1 MRLVPFQLNPQKHS
15 TALAQLA
22 KRVWL
27 LPGLLL
33 LLVPFQ
39 LFLPKNLANCFLSAW
54 FAARPDPWLRNRS
67 PQTHLVP
74 GAPYW
79 LPRIGPR
86 GHYWSHIV
94 GTALAAPR
102 PVEAQNP
109 EALLP
114 GQSAAKAK
122 ELIQEAIHALG
133 GQAYLNVRDI
143 AYTGRL
149 GQFATTGDLS
159 GYAKIYDFVK
169 LPDKDRTEYFKQRN
183 IIEVYNGDQAWS
195 LDRGGVQEI
204 PAEKVREDREAS
216 KRDVDY
222 VFRFR
227 LKEEGMI
234 FRYAGADI
242 VDLKQVDWVEIVDPM
257 RNTLRIAFDSS
268 THLPL
273 RTVAIVRDR
282 ETRERSEEITFFSNY
297 HPIQGVLTPLQVAR
311 ERNGRKIYQVF
322 WEECKYNTGLA
333 DSLFTRES
341 LEQRFGELNKGK
353 KKK

>member
-1 MRLVPFQLNPQKHS
+1 VASQLNPRKHS
-15 TALAQLA
+15 AALAHRA

-33 LLVPFQ
+33 LLV
-39 LFLPKNLANCFLSAW
+39 LATP
-54 FAARPDPWLRNRS
+54 RPD
-67 PQTHLVP
+67 
-74 GAPYW
+74 G
-79 LPRIGPR
+79 
-86 GHYWSHIV
+86 
-94 GTALAAPR
+94 
-102 PVEAQNP
+102 AQNP

-122 ELIQEAIHALG
+122 ELIQEAIQALG

-143 AYTGRL
+143 TYQGRL

-159 GYAKIYDFVK
+159 GYAKFYDFTK
-169 LPDKDRTEYFKQRN
+169 LPDKDRTEFYKQRN
-183 IIEVYNGDQAWS
+183 IITVYNGDRGWD

-204 PAEKVREDREAS
+204 SADRVRENQES
-216 KRDVDY
+216 LKRDIDY

-227 LKEEGMI
+227 MKEEGMI

-242 VDLKQVDWVEIVDPM
+242 VDLKQVEWAEIVDPA
-257 RNTLRIAFDSS
+257 RNTLRIAFDLA

-297 HPIQGVLTPLQVAR
+297 HPIQGVMTPLQVAR
-311 ERNGRKIYQVF
+311 ERNGRKIFQVF
-322 WEECKYNTGLA
+322 LDECKYNTGLP